1 MPLRFKES
9 YQTNQ
14 SSTFKTSI
22 KENEKSSRFKNY
34 PRFRGFALHYESE
47 KSPESSENV
56 VLLPYKK
63 RLDYFLTVLKLA
75 LNVQDSRKLNK
86 ASFLLET
93 GVTWYNNWMK
103 LVNSCCIASQTFIV
117 SYLTFQSSNF
127 KTLIKKNE
135 KSSTFKNFHQFR
147 GFYLHYEKTLK
158 Y

>member
-1 MPLRFKES
+1 MANSCCIASHTFIIS
-9 YQTNQ
+9 Y
-14 SSTFKTSI
+14 STYQGSKFKTSV
-22 KENEKSSRFKNY
+22 KKNENFQDSARFSWCS
-34 PRFRGFALHYESE
+34 ESA
-47 KSPESSENV
+47 ESSENV
-56 VLLPYKK
+56 VLLPYK

-75 LNVQDSRKLNK
+75 PNVQDSRKLNK